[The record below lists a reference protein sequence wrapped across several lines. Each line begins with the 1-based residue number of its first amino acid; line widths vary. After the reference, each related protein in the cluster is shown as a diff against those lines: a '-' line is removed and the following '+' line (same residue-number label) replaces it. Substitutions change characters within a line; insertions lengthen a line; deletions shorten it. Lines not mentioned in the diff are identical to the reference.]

1 MARFHPDGNS
11 GKSNH
16 IRYSPYV
23 QPIMYEGVR
32 SVRVDGRI
40 HGIEPLAF
48 HFLLSFSKDN
58 NLRVI
63 SASEALTNT
72 GNSPT

>member
-1 MARFHPDGNS
+1 MARFHPDGNGGHS
-11 GKSNH
+11 SH

-23 QPIMYEGVR
+23 QPVMYEGVR

-58 NLRVI
+58 NLRLI
-63 SASEALTNT
+63 TASDALCDNDNQST
-72 GNSPT
+72 

>member
-11 GKSNH
+11 GQLSH

-32 SVRVDGRI
+32 SVRVDARI

-48 HFLLSFSKDN
+48 HF
-58 NLRVI
+58 
-63 SASEALTNT
+63 
-72 GNSPT
+72 

>member
-1 MARFHPDGNS
+1 
-11 GKSNH
+11 
-16 IRYSPYV
+16 V

-32 SVRVDGRI
+32 SVRVDARI

-63 SASEALTNT
+63 PASEILPNS
-72 GNSPT
+72 GNQPV

>member
-11 GKSNH
+11 GQLSH

-32 SVRVDGRI
+32 SVRVDARI
-40 HGIEPLAF
+40 HEIEPLAF
-48 HFLLSFSKDN
+48 HFLLSFTKEN

-63 SASEALTNT
+63 PTSEMLPSS
-72 GNSPT
+72 GNPPA

>member
-1 MARFHPDGNS
+1 MARFHPDGNGGQS
-11 GKSNH
+11 SH

-40 HGIEPLAF
+40 HEIEPLAF

-63 SASEALTNT
+63 TASEILPCSVNQPA
-72 GNSPT
+72 

>member
-11 GKSNH
+11 GQLSH

-32 SVRVDGRI
+32 SVRVDARI

-63 SASEALTNT
+63 PTSEALQ
-72 GNSPT
+72 NSANQPV

>member
-11 GKSNH
+11 GQLSH
-16 IRYSPYV
+16 IHYSPYV

-40 HGIEPLAF
+40 HSIEPLAF

-58 NLRVI
+58 NLRLI
-63 SASEALTNT
+63 PSTEAQTDINNQT
-72 GNSPT
+72 T

>member
-11 GKSNH
+11 GQSSH
-16 IRYSPYV
+16 ILYSPYV
-23 QPIMYEGVR
+23 QPIMFEGVR
-32 SVRVDGRI
+32 SVKVDGRL

-58 NLRVI
+58 SLRVI
-63 SASEALTNT
+63 SPSADTPDINQ
-72 GNSPT
+72 

>member
-11 GKSNH
+11 GQSSH
-16 IRYSPYV
+16 ILYSPYV
-23 QPIMYEGVR
+23 QPIMFEGVR
-32 SVRVDGRI
+32 SVKVDGRL

-63 SASEALTNT
+63 SSSADTPDINQ
-72 GNSPT
+72 